1 MALEAGNEE
10 ATVAGLGLLNF
21 LAAPLL
27 LLLL

>member
-1 MALEAGNEE
+1 MALWVGNEE
-10 ATVAGLGLLNF
+10 GTVTGLGLLNF